1 MGHSLFFVLIVDP
14 DPGAGASWSRAVDRS
29 RLGKQAYVVQT
40 ATEAIEYSLKVRHS
54 PCLTTPGV
62 VLVRSDGGPDSM
74 ALLVGW
80 LQSQQSLAWVIPV
93 ALINPERT
101 LDIISLYEAGARS
114 CLPEPESIEE
124 RTLLLTEVR
133 NYWQALNVWPE
144 SGFRLGAGS

>member
-1 MGHSLFFVLIVDP
+1 MSRSLFFVLIVDP

-29 RLGKQAYVVQT
+29 RLGKQAYLVQT
-40 ATEAIEYSLKVRHS
+40 AAQAIEYILKVRHS
-54 PCLTTPGV
+54 PSLTTPGV

-74 ALLVGW
+74 ALIVGW

-93 ALINPERT
+93 ALIDPERT
-101 LDIISLYEAGARS
+101 LEISSLYDAGARS
-114 CLPEPESIEE
+114 CLPAPESVEE
-124 RTLLLTEVR
+124 RSTLLTEVR